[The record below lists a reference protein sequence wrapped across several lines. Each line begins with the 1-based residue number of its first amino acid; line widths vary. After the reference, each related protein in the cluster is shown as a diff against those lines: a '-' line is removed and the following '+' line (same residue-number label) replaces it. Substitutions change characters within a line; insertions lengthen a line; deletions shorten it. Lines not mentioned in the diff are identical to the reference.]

1 MIVYLMCLLNV
12 ITLLKCQNVTHPTN
26 LSEKEE
32 LDWNLYELEKQ
43 QVLDYNNLEDHKD
56 DILKELDYLEK
67 RAKSEADLEDQFLY
81 LYHNILKRE
90 SFIKRENYSRRRKK
104 RAPRERDV
112 IREQT
117 IDGGWSPWS
126 YVATPCN
133 ATCGGGKM
141 LRRRSCTNPTPQVRY
156 FNMNFLILIIF
167 DLFIQSIILIHWCMI
182 NALYMDIGISSK
194 NVCWKISHVF

>member
-1 MIVYLMCLLNV
+1 MIVHLMCLLNI
-12 ITLLKCQNVTHPTN
+12 ITLLKCQNITHPTN
-26 LSEKEE
+26 FSEKEE

-56 DILKELDYLEK
+56 DILKEIDYLEK
-67 RAKSEADLEDQFLY
+67 KAKFEADLEDKFLY
-81 LYHNILKRE
+81 LYHDILKRE
-90 SFIKRENYSRRRKK
+90 SFIKNENYSRLRKK
-104 RAPRERDV
+104 RSPRDRDV

-141 LRRRSCTNPTPQVRY
+141 LRRRSCTNPTPQVRS
-156 FNMNFLILIIF
+156 FNVNSLILFISN
-167 DLFIQSIILIHWCMI
+167 LFT
-182 NALYMDIGISSK
+182 LYPKQYIYLLLYD
-194 NVCWKISHVF
+194 